1 MRKLGVVHKQVE
13 GYLTRCAHCRV
24 DLSEWHNGDSV
35 TSCRGYVVTKV
46 GNGIELLWQLKN
58 IVGVG
63 HKIRKLLSYVIYNT
77 QHGGNGFLK
86 KIFSSMG
93 PILLGASYKPSLGRS
108 LTTHY

>member
-1 MRKLGVVHKQVE
+1 MRV
-13 GYLTRCAHCRV
+13 HCRV

-77 QHGGNGFLK
+77 QDITWRKWILK
-86 KIFSSMG
+86 KNIFIHGTDPAGS
-93 PILLGASYKPSLGRS
+93 LL
-108 LTTHY
+108 